1 MITKEEELKE
11 EYEKFIQTKEGK
23 AWINYWQ
30 KIIGSDTGGDFGN
43 YLYDFYPEMISQE
56 WNIMKKTKIISA
68 FPACGKTYAFENLT
82 RMDVKSQTVTVVNL
96 VGWMLLTKYMK

>member
-43 YLYDFYPEMISQE
+43 YLYDFYPEMIS
-56 WNIMKKTKIISA
+56 
-68 FPACGKTYAFENLT
+68 
-82 RMDVKSQTVTVVNL
+82 
-96 VGWMLLTKYMK
+96 